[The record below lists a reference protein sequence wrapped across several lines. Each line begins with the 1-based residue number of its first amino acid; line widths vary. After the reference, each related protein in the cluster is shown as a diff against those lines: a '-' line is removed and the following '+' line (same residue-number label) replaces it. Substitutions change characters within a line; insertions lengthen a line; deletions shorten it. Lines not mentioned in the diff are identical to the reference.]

1 MSLVGPR
8 PPIPYEVERYPA
20 HWFARF
26 QVKPG
31 LTGLWQV
38 SGRCE
43 LTLDQMIALDLEY
56 VRRRSPP
63 TQYLDPAANG
73 ARRAQSQ
80 GRIVEIARTLGN
92 SQQRQRKGRS

>member
-8 PPIPYEVERYPA
+8 PPISYEVERYPSD
-20 HWFARF
+20 WFVRF

-43 LTLDQMIALDLEY
+43 LTLDQMIELDREY
-56 VRRRSPP
+56 VQRRSLLLNVWILLR
-63 TQYLDPAANG
+63 TIPAVLSLRG
-73 ARRAQSQ
+73 AS
-80 GRIVEIARTLGN
+80 
-92 SQQRQRKGRS
+92 